1 MIRAV
6 PWETS
11 ILSKLSA
18 YHLRRPRLTS
28 RLFGASASVVIGAA
42 GYGKSALAAEAAE
55 FLDMPVIA
63 TVLESAGVPAAL
75 LPHRLRSAAARV
87 GLSDLAALMDQ
98 AAPAGP
104 AGVLDAMLEA
114 LAGSGATIVVDEVQH
129 AEPDALGLLTRL
141 AGQLGAGQRL
151 LLVGREAPSG
161 IASLRRD
168 STVVWLGT
176 ADLAMTAPEV
186 AALCRQGFGLAVS
199 AAEAERLR
207 AATGGWTAAV
217 VLAASQS
224 RSVGQPL
231 FADSAFGSSGALAGG
246 GHAATR
252 AALVGNEVTTATA
265 PPPGGT
271 QVLAG
276 LVEQILHG
284 IPEPARSAVI
294 QVAHLP
300 QLREQIVARATGI
313 PDLLAVISHA
323 GLPLRD
329 SDDGWFEF
337 IGPVQHLL
345 AARAP
350 VATGVLT
357 AAAAAYAGEG
367 RPDLAA
373 GLLIGVER
381 ASDAAAL
388 LAAMSPQEAERLGLD
403 ELIELAG
410 RLPAAVLDSHPR
422 ILLHI
427 ARECEPSAAIHRRAQ
442 ALNQVLAVLGEPPS
456 DPELAREVKAEVA
469 RDLVRDDDPEAGEA
483 LAVAVLEQTP
493 ATEERTRARLLE
505 TLGRAAARYKDDK
518 HLAIAADRL
527 AMAARSYRNQ
537 GLWSWLAYTLAVLGC
552 WVHARRGAFDQ
563 AVAAVDESLEVIPD
577 RRRQRASLLTFRAE
591 ILTQAGRY
599 EEAEAN
605 LAEAEAIAQV
615 IGDVRVRAY
624 VAWERAR
631 GLSQQGDG
639 PGTLAAILAAE
650 SFRSDWFDGC
660 GGEFL
665 ADAADFLDR
674 VGYHDLALRYLDRA
688 MLQSEHEDFEVE
700 RATAMV
706 MARSGD
712 PEQAEHKL
720 VALAASPWCE
730 PVEQWRVQLL
740 RALAA
745 ARRGDPAVTLLALD
759 ALELAARLG
768 HPALPLIIERQAATS
783 LLGLVAAT
791 GHPLAA
797 GLATMAFPLTVTLLG
812 GFAVTR
818 GGQSMDIPPGRGRQL
833 VKLVTVAGGR
843 LTAEAAMEALWPEAD
858 PEASANRLRTVLNRL
873 KDAAG
878 EVIVR
883 EDRLLCL
890 GPDVHTDVQAF
901 TDDAGR
907 ATSLATA
914 GSREA
919 VSAARAALARYRGD
933 LLPEDPYEPWA
944 ELPRQRLRNQALGLL
959 DLCADRAARA
969 GDLDEAMRRLDRAI
983 ELAPDEEERYLTAAR
998 HLLTQGRGG
1007 AARRMVQRA
1016 RSVVDNLG
1024 VQPPVLLIQLEDQLQ
1039 RRAMTG

>member
-1 MIRAV
+1 
-6 PWETS
+6 
-11 ILSKLSA
+11 LL
-18 YHLRRPRLTS
+18 
-28 RLFGASASVVIGAA
+28 GASASVVVGGA

-55 FLDMPVIA
+55 SLDMPVIV
-63 TVLESAGVPAAL
+63 TVLESTGVPASL
-75 LPHRLRSAAARV
+75 LPHRLRSAAGRV

-98 AAPAGP
+98 AVPAGP

-114 LAGSGATIVVDEVQH
+114 LAGSGATIVVDEVQN
-129 AEPDALGLLTRL
+129 AEPEALALLTRL
-141 AGQLGAGQRL
+141 AGQLGADQRL
-151 LLVGREAPSG
+151 LLLGREAPSG

-168 STVVWLGT
+168 SSAVWLGT
-176 ADLAMTAPEV
+176 ADLAMTTPEV

-199 AAEAERLR
+199 QAEAERLR

-217 VLAASQS
+217 VLAASQA
-224 RSVGQPL
+224 RSAGQPL
-231 FADSAFGSSGALAGG
+231 LGDSALGVAESVVGG
-246 GHAATR
+246 GR
-252 AALVGNEVTTATA
+252 AGNRSVPVGNDVIAVAA

-276 LVEQILHG
+276 VVAQIMRG

-300 QLREQIVARATGI
+300 LLHERIVERATGLA
-313 PDLLAVISHA
+313 DLLAVISHA
-323 GLPLRD
+323 GLPLHE

-345 AARAP
+345 VARAP

-357 AAAAAYAGEG
+357 EAAAAYAEEG
-367 RPDLAA
+367 RPDLAV
-373 GLLIGVER
+373 GLLIGAGR

-388 LAAMSPQEAERLGLD
+388 LAAMSPPEAERLGLD
-403 ELIELAG
+403 DLTELAG

-422 ILLHI
+422 ILVHI
-427 ARECEPSAAIHRRAQ
+427 ARECEPPAAIHRRAQ
-442 ALNQVLAVLGEPPS
+442 VLNRALGVLGEPPS
-456 DPELAREVKAEVA
+456 DPEIAREVRAELA
-469 RDLVRDDDPEAGEA
+469 RDLVRDDDPEAAQA

-493 ATEERTRARLLE
+493 PAEERTRARLLE

-518 HLAIAADRL
+518 HLAIAADQL
-527 AMAARSYRNQ
+527 TMAARSYRNQ
-537 GLWSWLAYTLAVLGC
+537 GLWSWLAYTLAILGC
-552 WVHARRGAFDQ
+552 WVHAHRGAYDQ
-563 AVAAVDESLEVIPD
+563 AVAAVDESLEVIPH
-577 RRRQRASLLTFRAE
+577 RRQQRAVILTFRAE
-591 ILTQAGRY
+591 ILDQVGRY
-599 EEAEAN
+599 EEAEAS

-674 VGYHDLALRYLDRA
+674 VGYPDLALQYLDRA
-688 MLQSEHEDFEVE
+688 RLQSEHEDFEVE
-700 RATAMV
+700 RAAAAI

-712 PEQAEHKL
+712 PEEAERRL
-720 VALAASPWCE
+720 LALAASPWCE
-730 PVEQWRVQLL
+730 PAERWRVQLL

-745 ARRGDPAVTLLALD
+745 GRRGDPAVTPLALD

-768 HPALPLIIERQAATS
+768 HPGLPLIIERQAATS
-783 LLGLVAAT
+783 LLGLVVAT
-791 GHPLAA
+791 GHPLAT
-797 GLATMAFPLTVTLLG
+797 GLANMSFPVTVSLLG
-812 GFAVTR
+812 GFGLTR
-818 GGQSMDIPPGRGRQL
+818 GGRTVDVPPGQGRQL
-833 VKLVTVAGGR
+833 VKLVATVGGR
-843 LTAEAAMEALWPEAD
+843 LTAEGAMEALWPEAD

-878 EVIVR
+878 DVVVR
-883 EDRLLCL
+883 EDRQLCL
-890 GPDVHTDVQAF
+890 GPGVHTDVQAF
-901 TDDAGR
+901 TDDARR
-907 ATSLATA
+907 AMLLAAA

-919 VSAARAALARYRGD
+919 VSAARAALARYGGD
-933 LLPEDPYEPWA
+933 LLPGDPYEPWA
-944 ELPRQRLRNQALGLL
+944 EVPRQRLRNQALGLL
-959 DLCADRAARA
+959 DQCADWAAHA
-969 GDLDEAMRRLDRAI
+969 SDLDEAVRCLERAI
-983 ELAPDEEERYLTAAR
+983 ELAPDEEERYLSAAR
-998 HLLTQGRGG
+998 HLLTQGRRG

-1024 VQPPVLLIQLEDQLQ
+1024 VPPPVLLIRLEEQLS
-1039 RRAMTG
+1039 RRAMAV